1 MKKRDVKRLILLFVI
16 VILFFLLLSVS
27 IGLVN
32 STKRVRTK
40 KSTIVEET
48 DVRNDD
54 LSDER
59 EQETRDK
66 VELVEEGNTVDR
78 FQKVKNVY
86 SLNED
91 VDSAAKDFLGDNYEK
106 YSGVI
111 NLIVSNSDAILN
123 QIPEGRGFN
132 PVDCTTLGKAFTESL
147 GLSNGMEGISSFF
160 IESSL
165 TVIYYFDSTKVIY
178 AYDYSNN
185 PENELVVIDYAN
197 IEKDVTDLSVM
208 EIGDERSASGNV
220 NYCKIQKFGD
230 FNVLFLKG

>member
-1 MKKRDVKRLILLFVI
+1 MKKRDVRRLILLFVI

-27 IGLVN
+27 IGLVD

-91 VDSAAKDFLGDNYEK
+91 VDSEAKDFLGDNYEK

-123 QIPEGRGFN
+123 QIPEGRGFD
-132 PVDCTTLGKAFTESL
+132 PTDCTTLGIAFAESL
-147 GLSNGMEGISSFF
+147 GLNNGMKGISSFF
-160 IESSL
+160 IENSL

-178 AYDYSNN
+178 AYDYPNN